1 MFCSKSRQ
9 FLRYRQNRPWENF
22 NTFNF
27 QTKRSA
33 TDPSDAIDDADFDP
47 YSDYQPKKERFL
59 EIVITRFLLRILT
72 EHIESICRGDSQ
84 LFFVSICSIRILTR
98 TRVIA
103 ILNLEISKKAK
114 PEIREEPKV
123 SSESDEGE
131 VAERVEFIQEPKQ
144 QMRIFL
150 GLV

>member
-1 MFCSKSRQ
+1 MFCLNSRQ
-9 FLRYRQNRPWENF
+9 FLRYRQNRAWENF

-72 EHIESICRGDSQ
+72 EHIESICRGGSQ
-84 LFFVSICSIRILTR
+84 LFFVSICSIRILNG
-98 TRVIA
+98 TRVTT
-103 ILNLEISKKAK
+103 ILNLEISKKGKTRNSRRAK
-114 PEIREEPKV
+114 SIV
-123 SSESDEGE
+123 
-131 VAERVEFIQEPKQ
+131 RV
-144 QMRIFL
+144 
-150 GLV
+150 